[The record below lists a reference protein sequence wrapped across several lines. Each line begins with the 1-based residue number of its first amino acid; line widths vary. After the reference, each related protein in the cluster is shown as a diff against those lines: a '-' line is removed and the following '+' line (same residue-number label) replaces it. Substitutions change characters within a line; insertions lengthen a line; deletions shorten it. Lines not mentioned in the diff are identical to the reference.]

1 MQPHGASP
9 GLWYEGFVHVVHEKE
24 VGLKFNKLFKTS
36 QAYHVRF
43 KLSRITLMRQHH
55 ALDTKNQ
62 QDRILFPTTANSS
75 AISRRE
81 GANKRKFSYH
91 NSNIVNNEQQQLAIR
106 SIVRLPPGS
115 PPFILFGPY
124 VDP

>member
-1 MQPHGASP
+1 
-9 GLWYEGFVHVVHEKE
+9 
-24 VGLKFNKLFKTS
+24 
-36 QAYHVRF
+36 
-43 KLSRITLMRQHH
+43 MRQHH

-81 GANKRKFSYH
+81 GANKRKLSYH